1 MSSGSPCPPEL
12 SHITLVWV
20 GTPVLAPSNIYT
32 HKYKIHSIVKDLKET
47 LSQVDACGKYI
58 FILVAFL
65 EGIKFVDH
73 IFSSTQFY
81 GH

>member
-1 MSSGSPCPPEL
+1 M
-12 SHITLVWV
+12 
-20 GTPVLAPSNIYT
+20 LAPSNIYT